1 MPTEWYYSHG
11 GQQHGPISE
20 AEIRALIEQGQ
31 LQRGDLV
38 WRAGMDNWHPAGE
51 VPELFPAASVPPAAP
66 PAAGNV
72 PPPMAP
78 AVPPP
83 PRRVPAAYAGPGFF
97 QRLRPDGVVMASSG
111 ILLLVS
117 LLLPWYSLDFGPFG
131 GGATLGIASLGGV
144 LKFLLT
150 AGILTSVFL
159 QRFVAG
165 ANRIGA
171 QLDGLHAGAATVLAL
186 EFLGGVGGAQ
196 YYAFGYWIAL
206 VASLGLATGAV
217 LGMVASMLAASRRP
231 Q

>member
-20 AEIRALIEQGQ
+20 AEIHDLIGQGQ

-51 VPELFPAASVPPAAP
+51 VPELFPPASAPPAAP
-66 PAAGNV
+66 PAPGVV

-78 AVPPP
+78 AVSPPP
-83 PRRVPAAYAGPGFF
+83 HRVPAAYAGPNFF
-97 QRLRPDGVVMASSG
+97 QRLRPDGIVMAGSG
-111 ILLLVS
+111 ILLFIS
-117 LLLPWYSLDFGPFG
+117 LLLPWYSLDLGPFG
-131 GGATLGIASLGGV
+131 GGATLGIASLGGMFK
-144 LKFLLT
+144 LLLT

-159 QRFVAG
+159 QRFAAG
-165 ANRIGA
+165 VDRIGA
-171 QLDGLHAGAATVLAL
+171 QLDGLHAGAAAVLAL
-186 EFLGGVGGAQ
+186 ELLSGVGGAQ
-196 YYAFGYWIAL
+196 FYAFGYWIAL

-217 LGMVASMLAASRRP
+217 LGLVASMLAASRRP